1 MIIYRT
7 KDGDTLD
14 QICWKHYGH
23 TSGIVEQVLL
33 TNRRLEEADAVL
45 VAGIE
50 ITLPEINTQRQENTI
65 RLWD

>member
-14 QICWKHYGH
+14 QICWKHYGR
-23 TSGIVEQVLL
+23 TSGIVEQVLSA
-33 TNRRLEEADAVL
+33 NRHLEEADAVL
-45 VAGIE
+45 VAGIQ
-50 ITLPEINTQRQENTI
+50 ITLPEINTQRQENAV